1 MKDDLMLIKKLY
13 GEHIARLCRE
23 IVPELFEEPNL
34 VPRLLAACF
43 APHAELYQDML
54 SLGKYNVR
62 NYMYSRLNRKEE
74 IFTTPKSTKEL
85 LADVGYRLFVCTRPE
100 DINYFKSCYDPE
112 ELLCTFRDGVENR
125 FKDAYYF
132 FLAKE
137 NAFSLKRSDFTNPRR
152 DDEYSTSLICLQ
164 IDRVNHNIKMCSRYN
179 HTVDY
184 ADSMFSNNLDNIV
197 PGLRFAME
205 RDFNIKIS
213 HRECVDLTEMMA
225 MNYVEYG
232 PFNTMFKFNE
242 QLNGKFYCPNN
253 IVLENNEIHVVEK
266 DHSALLDYIVID
278 NKEKVIKAY
287 DSERDDYFSTP
298 QKFKKCDY
306 LGGKDIDTYKITFED
321 DRELYLM
328 ADKMNRIKVVTDNDS
343 TEIGDN
349 YFGSCHYIEEVNT
362 KNARRIGDDFV
373 SASVMLKSIYSP
385 YVEEIGDN
393 FAAYSRDVRYINFDY
408 LMSCGSS
415 FFMSNVAATEVV
427 LPELLHMGDFGFMQ
441 NTNIRK
447 VVLPKDRYLGSE
459 CFGWCTNIEEIY
471 APNVRETGGECFYS
485 DFNASEYI
493 ENTVMNNFDRGDD
506 YEMDMAEVQS
516 VGRSR

>member
-34 VPRLLAACF
+34 VPRLLSVCF
-43 APHAELYQDML
+43 APHAELYEDML

-100 DINYFKSCYDPE
+100 DINYFKSCYDPD
-112 ELLCTFRDGVENR
+112 ELLCTFKDGVENR

-137 NAFSLKRSDFTNPRR
+137 NAFSLRRSDFQVPKKY
-152 DDEYSTSLICLQ
+152 DEYSTSLICLQ

-179 HTVDY
+179 HSVEY

-205 RDFNIKIS
+205 RDFHIKIS

-232 PFNTMFKFNE
+232 PFNTMFKYNE
-242 QLNGKFYCPNN
+242 FLNGKYYCPNN
-253 IVLENNEIHVVEK
+253 VVLEDNEMHVVEK
-266 DHSALLDYIVID
+266 SHSALLDYLVID
-278 NKEKVIKAY
+278 YETKEIRSYDENIK
-287 DSERDDYFSTP
+287 DYFKEP
-298 QKFKKCDY
+298 HKFKKCDFV
-306 LGGKDIDTYKITFED
+306 GGKTYDAYKITFD
-321 DRELYLM
+321 DGRELYLM
-328 ADKMNRIKVVTDNDS
+328 ADKMNRIKGITDNDV
-343 TEIGDN
+343 TDIGND
-349 YFGSCHYIEEVNT
+349 YFGCCHYVEEVNT
-362 KNARRIGDDFV
+362 KSARTVGNDFV
-373 SASVMLKSIYSP
+373 SASTMLKSIYSP
-385 YVEEIGDN
+385 YVEQIGN
-393 FAAYSRDVRYINFDY
+393 NYAEYSRDVKYINFDY
-408 LMSCGSS
+408 LKSCGNR

-427 LPELLHMGDFGFMQ
+427 LPDLEYMGDSGFMQ
-441 NTNIRK
+441 NTDIRK
-447 VVLPKDRYLGSE
+447 VVLPKARFLGSE
-459 CFGWCTNIEEIY
+459 CFGWCTNIEQIY
-471 APNVRETGGECFYS
+471 APNIRETGGECFYS
-485 DFNASEYI
+485 DYNASEYI